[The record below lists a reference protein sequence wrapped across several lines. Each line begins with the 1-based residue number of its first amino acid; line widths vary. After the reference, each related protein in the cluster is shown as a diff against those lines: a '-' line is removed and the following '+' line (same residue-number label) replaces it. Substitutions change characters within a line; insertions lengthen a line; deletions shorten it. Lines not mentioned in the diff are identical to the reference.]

1 VLLAENRSHL
11 NPDWWHTNYKFLT
24 IIKPLPPNRMQV
36 LHIITDFNDGG
47 AQAVL
52 YRFITADRQNTH
64 QVISLMGIGWYGE
77 RSIELGFQ
85 VHSLDMPKGK
95 ITLDGITKLY
105 KLIRKIDP
113 DLIQTWMYHSDLI
126 GSTIARLA
134 GKKAI
139 VWGIHNSNLDPAKTA
154 LTTRLIA
161 RGCAIIS
168 GSVPQKII
176 SCSNDG
182 VKIHSELGYQS
193 QKMVVVP
200 NGYDISEF
208 SPQPDLRNA
217 LRQQLQIPEDT
228 TLIGTIA
235 RWNPQKDH
243 PNLIAALGQLQ
254 TRSQLPWHCLL
265 VGSFLDQDNQEL
277 GSLLAKYG
285 VENRVT
291 LLGIRSDIAAVMN
304 ALDLHV
310 LPSAYGEAF
319 PNVVSEAMACGTPCI
334 VTDVGD
340 AGLIVGDAG
349 WVVPPRDP
357 EQLATAMLT
366 AINEKSNPTSW
377 KARQAICRARIEN
390 NFNLQIM
397 IEKYNHVWKEAIL
410 SASK

>member
-1 VLLAENRSHL
+1 
-11 NPDWWHTNYKFLT
+11 
-24 IIKPLPPNRMQV
+24 MQV

-64 QVISLMGIGWYGE
+64 QVISLMDIGWYGE
-77 RSIELGFQ
+77 RSIESGFR
-85 VHSLDMPKGK
+85 VHSLNMPKGK
-95 ITLDGITKLY
+95 LTFNGLTKLY
-105 KLIRKIDP
+105 KLIKEIDP

-126 GSTIARLA
+126 GSTIARFA

-161 RGCAIIS
+161 RACATIS
-168 GSVPQKII
+168 GIVPQKII

-208 SPQPDLRNA
+208 SPKPDLRTV
-217 LRQQLQIPEDT
+217 LRHQLQIAKDT

-254 TRSQLPWHCLL
+254 TRSQSPWHYLL
-265 VGSFLDQDNQEL
+265 VGSFLDKDNQEL
-277 GSLLAKYG
+277 VSLLQKYG
-285 VENRVT
+285 VANRVT

-366 AINEKSNPTSW
+366 AINEKLNATAW
-377 KARQAICRARIEN
+377 QTRQAICRERIEA

-397 IEKYNHVWKEAIL
+397 IEKYHAVWKQAIL